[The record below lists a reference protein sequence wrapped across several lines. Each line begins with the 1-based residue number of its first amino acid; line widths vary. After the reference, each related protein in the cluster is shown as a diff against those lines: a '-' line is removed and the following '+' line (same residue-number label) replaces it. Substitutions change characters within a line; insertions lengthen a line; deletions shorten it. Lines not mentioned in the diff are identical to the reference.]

1 MQRLKSTPQNE
12 DPVISPGQ
20 AKPSINP
27 PEWPQPHGLFTDQ
40 GGNIG
45 ITFNPYVCFKELEP
59 TYKKLVIDQSC
70 TDITLEQ
77 VAFTTLLARRTI
89 RDDDGAVLFK
99 LFDIRN
105 IPEVPQ
111 ELIVIRKNNK
121 FLRISC
127 LEAPQSE
134 QGAGPAV

>member
-1 MQRLKSTPQNE
+1 M
-12 DPVISPGQ
+12 
-20 AKPSINP
+20 
-27 PEWPQPHGLFTDQ
+27 
-40 GGNIG
+40 
-45 ITFNPYVCFKELEP
+45 
-59 TYKKLVIDQSC
+59 
-70 TDITLEQ
+70 
-77 VAFTTLLARRTI
+77 FTTLLARRTI

-111 ELIVIRKNNK
+111 ELIVIQKNNK
-121 FLRISC
+121 FLRISS